1 MDAAIARAV
10 CATTTGD
17 CQRACGGND
26 WGLVAVTHV
35 GGAAGDVRTIMC
47 VRADRPKGIA
57 AAWGQ
62 RDAAPYGDTG
72 AGHTTI
78 GHVAAVMRMG
88 WATLGS
94 LHFSLAILSYFSMW
108 ISAMATQLSSMATQL
123 SPRRGPK
130 VFGSSLGA

>member
-1 MDAAIARAV
+1 M
-10 CATTTGD
+10 
-17 CQRACGGND
+17 
-26 WGLVAVTHV
+26 THV
-35 GGAAGDVRTIMC
+35 GGAAGDVQAIMC
-47 VRADRPKGIA
+47 VRADQPKGIA

-108 ISAMATQLSSMATQL
+108 ISTMATQLLSMATQL